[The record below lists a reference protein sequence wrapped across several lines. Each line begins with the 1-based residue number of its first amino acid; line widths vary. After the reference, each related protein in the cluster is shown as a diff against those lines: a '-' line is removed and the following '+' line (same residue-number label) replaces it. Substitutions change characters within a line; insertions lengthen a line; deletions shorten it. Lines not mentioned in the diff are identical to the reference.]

1 MNIKYDL
8 KANIQ
13 KSEREI
19 KIAWLTEIT
28 IKYQN
33 LTESV

>member
-13 KSEREI
+13 KKREI
-19 KIAWLTEIT
+19 KIASLTEFT
-28 IKYQN
+28 IKYKN